1 VVDIIYMNKPRCEVV
16 VTYLKHIQILIQRPD
31 LVPADATDIQ
41 LFLVLT
47 GTGKPYLCKKCCILY
62 EVPGKLLS
70 SMLIIAHFGR
80 SERQ

>member
-1 VVDIIYMNKPRCEVV
+1 VVDIIYMNNPRCES
-16 VTYLKHIQILIQRPD
+16 IFRPD
-31 LVPADATDIQ
+31 LVPAEATDIQ